1 MSVPRRSNAVI
12 MLAALQVLLG
22 ILFLFGVF
30 SLTVL
35 GLSLPEVVPHVRLFP
50 VRLFVVVVAL
60 LVFAAIEF
68 VLGFGV
74 WSRRSWAW
82 WGSLAFAVLGIV
94 FFVLSLFLR
103 PGLGEFASL
112 ILDLLVLYYLMQ
124 PRVQTYFRKVT
135 AAQT

>member
-1 MSVPRRSNAVI
+1 LSARQRPSAISILV
-12 MLAALQVLLG
+12 ALQVLLG
-22 ILFLFGVF
+22 VLFLFGVF

-35 GLSLPEVVPHVRLFP
+35 RLSLTEVVPHVRLFP

-60 LVFAAIEF
+60 LAFAAIEF
-68 VLGFGV
+68 VLAFGL
-74 WSRRSWAW
+74 WSRMSWAW

-103 PGLGEFASL
+103 PGLGEIASL

-124 PRVQTYFRKVT
+124 PRVQAYFGQGGT
-135 AAQT
+135 TSS